1 MEKIVVS
8 FLCVSDNTVKRQALA
23 HRLVS
28 GLLTAQYKTLGAFS
42 MGKTIKVAIAGVGN
56 CASSLVQGVEYY
68 RERPGSSVDGIMR
81 RSIGGYL
88 CSDVEFVAAFDVDRR
103 KVGRPLEEAIFAKPN
118 CTRIFQS
125 ALTVSN
131 VIVQAGPVLDGV
143 AAHMS
148 DYPDDNAFRVVDLEP
163 TDVAAALQSSGA
175 EVLVCYLPVG
185 SERAVKYYAQ
195 ACLEAGVAM
204 VNCVPVF
211 LASDELWGTK
221 FRDAGLPIIGDDI
234 KSQVG
239 ATIVHR
245 TLARLFA
252 DRGVGLDRT
261 YQLNTGG
268 NTDFLNMLERSRLKS
283 KKVSKT
289 ESVQSQ
295 LDERLDARDIH
306 IGPSDYVPWQQ
317 DNKVCFIRMEGHGF
331 GNAPIELEL
340 RLSVQDSPNSA
351 GVVIDAIRCAKLA
364 LDRGEAGPL
373 TAPSA
378 YYMKSP
384 PRQLRDSLALEAC
397 DAFIDGRRFELPGD
411 EVRSRITSSSQR
423 S

>member
-1 MEKIVVS
+1 
-8 FLCVSDNTVKRQALA
+8 
-23 HRLVS
+23 
-28 GLLTAQYKTLGAFS
+28 
-42 MGKTIKVAIAGVGN
+42 
-56 CASSLVQGVEYY
+56 
-68 RERPGSSVDGIMR
+68 
-81 RSIGGYL
+81 
-88 CSDVEFVAAFDVDRR
+88 
-103 KVGRPLEEAIFAKPN
+103 
-118 CTRIFQS
+118 
-125 ALTVSN
+125 
-131 VIVQAGPVLDGV
+131 
-143 AAHMS
+143 
-148 DYPDDNAFRVVDLEP
+148 
-163 TDVAAALQSSGA
+163 
-175 EVLVCYLPVG
+175 
-185 SERAVKYYAQ
+185 
-195 ACLEAGVAM
+195 
-204 VNCVPVF
+204 
-211 LASDELWGTK
+211 
-221 FRDAGLPIIGDDI
+221 
-234 KSQVG
+234 
-239 ATIVHR
+239 
-245 TLARLFA
+245 
-252 DRGVGLDRT
+252 
-261 YQLNTGG
+261 
-268 NTDFLNMLERSRLKS
+268 MLERSRLKS